1 MKVTALDE
9 RVIQDIGH
17 AFGYYDYGPEHG
29 LIDAFPGRDAAAAF
43 ICGYVRMAQ
52 RGGILYTTSERGE
65 GYLAYKRP
73 GEKLSLRA
81 MLPLAKGL
89 LGSMTPKAL
98 FRFAKIMAKG
108 EPGLDK
114 RFDREKKPY
123 LFVGLVCVREPYQ
136 GQGYMR
142 RIMDMAFREGDR
154 LGVPVLLETDA
165 KSKCDKYV
173 HLGMQLAGTRRF
185 GEHGVLY
192 DLIRYPAESGD

>member
-1 MKVTALDE
+1 
-9 RVIQDIGH
+9 
-17 AFGYYDYGPEHG
+17 
-29 LIDAFPGRDAAAAF
+29 
-43 ICGYVRMAQ
+43 
-52 RGGILYTTSERGE
+52 
-65 GYLAYKRP
+65 
-73 GEKLSLRA
+73 

-123 LFVGLVCVREPYQ
+123 FFVGLVCVREPYQ

-142 RIMDMAFREGDR
+142 RIMDMAFREGGR

-185 GEHGVLY
+185 GEHGALY

>member
-1 MKVTALDE
+1 
-9 RVIQDIGH
+9 
-17 AFGYYDYGPEHG
+17 
-29 LIDAFPGRDAAAAF
+29 
-43 ICGYVRMAQ
+43 
-52 RGGILYTTSERGE
+52 
-65 GYLAYKRP
+65 
-73 GEKLSLRA
+73 

-98 FRFAKIMAKG
+98 FHFAKIMAKG

-114 RFDREKKPY
+114 LFDREKKPY

-185 GEHGVLY
+185 GEHGALY

>member
-1 MKVTALDE
+1 
-9 RVIQDIGH
+9 
-17 AFGYYDYGPEHG
+17 
-29 LIDAFPGRDAAAAF
+29 
-43 ICGYVRMAQ
+43 
-52 RGGILYTTSERGE
+52 
-65 GYLAYKRP
+65 
-73 GEKLSLRA
+73 

-154 LGVPVLLETDA
+154 LGVRCS
-165 KSKCDKYV
+165 SKRT
-173 HLGMQLAGTRRF
+173 QSPSATSTST
-185 GEHGVLY
+185 
-192 DLIRYPAESGD
+192 PACSLPERAASASTARCTT

>member
-1 MKVTALDE
+1 
-9 RVIQDIGH
+9 
-17 AFGYYDYGPEHG
+17 
-29 LIDAFPGRDAAAAF
+29 
-43 ICGYVRMAQ
+43 
-52 RGGILYTTSERGE
+52 
-65 GYLAYKRP
+65 
-73 GEKLSLRA
+73 

-89 LGSMTPKAL
+89 LGPMTPKAL

-173 HLGMQLAGTRRF
+173 HPGMQLAGTRRF
-185 GEHGVLY
+185 GEYGVLY
-192 DLIRYPAESGD
+192 DLIKYPDPASSESGK

>member
-1 MKVTALDE
+1 MTRRTAKRPAV
-9 RVIQDIGH
+9 RVRWEFSDT
-17 AFGYYDYGPEHG
+17 P
-29 LIDAFPGRDAAAAF
+29 
-43 ICGYVRMAQ
+43 
-52 RGGILYTTSERGE
+52 
-65 GYLAYKRP
+65 YKRP

-123 LFVGLVCVREPYQ
+123 LFVGLACVREPYQ

-173 HLGMQLAGTRRF
+173 H
-185 GEHGVLY
+185 
-192 DLIRYPAESGD
+192 PACSLPERAASASTARCTT

>member
-1 MKVTALDE
+1 
-9 RVIQDIGH
+9 
-17 AFGYYDYGPEHG
+17 
-29 LIDAFPGRDAAAAF
+29 
-43 ICGYVRMAQ
+43 
-52 RGGILYTTSERGE
+52 
-65 GYLAYKRP
+65 
-73 GEKLSLRA
+73 

-165 KSKCDKYV
+165 KSKCGQV
-173 HLGMQLAGTRRF
+173 RPPRHAACRNAPLRRARRAVRPDPLS
-185 GEHGVLY
+185 GGKRRLTGVLHSNKTAPLRGGEGQFY
-192 DLIRYPAESGD
+192 LLFIRSARTG

>member
-1 MKVTALDE
+1 
-9 RVIQDIGH
+9 
-17 AFGYYDYGPEHG
+17 
-29 LIDAFPGRDAAAAF
+29 
-43 ICGYVRMAQ
+43 
-52 RGGILYTTSERGE
+52 
-65 GYLAYKRP
+65 
-73 GEKLSLRA
+73 

-89 LGSMTPKAL
+89 LGPMTPKAL

-173 HLGMQLAGTRRF
+173 HPGMQLAGTRRF
-185 GEHGVLY
+185 GEHGALY

>member
-1 MKVTALDE
+1 
-9 RVIQDIGH
+9 
-17 AFGYYDYGPEHG
+17 
-29 LIDAFPGRDAAAAF
+29 
-43 ICGYVRMAQ
+43 
-52 RGGILYTTSERGE
+52 
-65 GYLAYKRP
+65 
-73 GEKLSLRA
+73 

-173 HLGMQLAGTRRF
+173 HPGMQPAGTRRF